1 MKPYIVLKAGDKE
14 YRLKISNA
22 SAIELEDDLN
32 CSIMEGLNRLGEI
45 RILAKYLKAALRP
58 LENVT
63 HEETLEIMDDYV
75 ATGGKIED
83 LYDVILEVM
92 ENSGYIK
99 REALDASKKLQA
111 QLQNKMAEKLL
122 S

>member
-45 RILAKYLKAALRP
+45 RVLAKYLKAALRP
-58 LENVT
+58 LENSA
-63 HEETLEIMDDYV
+63 ETLEIMDDYV
-75 ATGGKIED
+75 AAGGKIED

-99 REALDASKKLQA
+99 REALDASKKIQA